1 MAVKKAFNE
10 MDATW
15 IPGESV
21 GPIVFGSPVKSVS
34 SFLTI
39 ERKNFD
45 QEPEDETFCDAN
57 DEWMI
62 SAENGY
68 ISAIDCFRKC
78 FYEGVNLVGLPI
90 EDCLELLGCDRNKT
104 VDDTVW
110 FEDGDQ
116 DVYEI
121 DSLGAQIWVFK
132 GRVLSISVMEI
143 YDEDGMTII
152 HPFRKS

>member
-1 MAVKKAFNE
+1 MGGKKALKE
-10 MDATW
+10 IDATW

-21 GPIVFGSPVKSVS
+21 GPIVLGNPAESIS
-34 SFLTI
+34 SFLTV
-39 ERKNFD
+39 ERKNYD
-45 QEPEDETFCDAN
+45 CGPEDETFCDVD

-68 ISAIDCFRKC
+68 ISTIACFRKC
-78 FYEGVNLVGLPI
+78 VYEGVNLVGLPI
-90 EDCLELLGCDRNKT
+90 EDCLERLGCDRNKSA
-104 VDDTVW
+104 DDSVW

-116 DVYEI
+116 DVYEV

-132 GRVLSISVMEI
+132 GRVDSIAVMEI
-143 YDEDGMTII
+143 YDEDGVTVI